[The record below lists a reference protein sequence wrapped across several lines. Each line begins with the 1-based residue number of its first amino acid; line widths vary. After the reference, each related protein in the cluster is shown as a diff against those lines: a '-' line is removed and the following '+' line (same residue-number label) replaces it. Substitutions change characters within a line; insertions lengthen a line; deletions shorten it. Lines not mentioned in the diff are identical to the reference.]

1 MAVLNWIMMFV
12 LGVVTHGVHGIY
24 FVLYKNPREF
34 KSANAD
40 CWDKRNW
47 GSRRLATWDNDDQ
60 WNRIVKLHEKAG
72 STRTWVGL
80 TDADT
85 WGGYYNEEGLW
96 RFVDGGRCK
105 GNCKNLAQWY
115 PGEPNNVRVG
125 DWWNGYK
132 DEDCAEIRKSMGN
145 KLNDARCTDRLWY
158 VCEFSGQGKDSVEDT
173 VPLLPQPDGP
183 VAVPGS
189 PSVFDFGVDP
199 KGVAIVTLAAFN
211 VIWTAIAVYYC
222 SRCSQRDGVESY
234 SKVVQFSENERVH

>member
-12 LGVVTHGVHGIY
+12 IGVVTDGVHGRQ
-24 FVLYKNPREF
+24 FVLYKKAKKFSDANRDCHDKKGGRRE
-34 KSANAD
+34 
-40 CWDKRNW
+40 
-47 GSRRLATWDNDDQ
+47 GRLATWDNDAE
-60 WNRIVKLHEKAG
+60 WNRIVSLHQEAR
-72 STRTWVGL
+72 SDRTWVGL
-80 TDADT
+80 TDKNRN
-85 WGGYYNEEGLW
+85 GFYNEEGLW
-96 RFVDGGRCK
+96 RWVDGGKCGGR
-105 GNCKNLAQWY
+105 NCKDLAQWY
-115 PGEPNNVRVG
+115 PGEPNNVQSG
-125 DWWNGYK
+125 WWLAPK
-132 DEDCAEIRKSMGN
+132 DEDCAEIWRRFGN
-145 KLNDARCTDRLWY
+145 MLNDARCDNRLWY
-158 VCEFSGQGKDSVEDT
+158 VCEFSGTGKDSVEDT